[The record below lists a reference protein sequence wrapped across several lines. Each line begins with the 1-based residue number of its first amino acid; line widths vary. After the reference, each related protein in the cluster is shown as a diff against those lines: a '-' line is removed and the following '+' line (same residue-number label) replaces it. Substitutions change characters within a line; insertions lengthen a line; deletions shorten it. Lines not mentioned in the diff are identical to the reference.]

1 MYNIGDFVN
10 IPSKN
15 INGKICR
22 INNEKYTIYYNGKYI
37 VCNAND
43 IIPSKKMLTENLDK
57 SSSSFNINY
66 IFNKDTKDNYVPE
79 VMLRH
84 LTKDEAIVKLDKF
97 ISDSI
102 CAKEKYVKIIH
113 GKNGGVLKKEVWDY
127 LRNSPFVKDFRLGGY
142 FEGQFG
148 VTIVNLKY

>member
-1 MYNIGDFVN
+1 
-10 IPSKN
+10 
-15 INGKICR
+15 
-22 INNEKYTIYYNGKYI
+22 
-37 VCNAND
+37 
-43 IIPSKKMLTENLDK
+43 MLTENLDK

-142 FEGQFG
+142 FGGQFG